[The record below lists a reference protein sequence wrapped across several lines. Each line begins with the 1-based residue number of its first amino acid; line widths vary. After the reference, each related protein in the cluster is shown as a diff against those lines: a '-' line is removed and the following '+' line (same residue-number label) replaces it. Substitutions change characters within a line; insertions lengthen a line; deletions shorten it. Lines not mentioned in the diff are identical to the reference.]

1 MSYRHLLSLLVVCT
15 FQVCGADG
23 LAAMPETTGFRIDN
37 AVYSGIEETPTVR
50 TTTIF
55 LNGVVYDFMEK
66 PQEAIVLEPELGRFT
81 LLNMARRIRTELP
94 VSEVT
99 DLIDGLRE
107 RAARHES
114 SFVQFLAEPEFM
126 EKFDL
131 ASSALILDSPWI
143 TYRVDLTMPDDPSIV
158 EDYRAFAD
166 LYCQMNAMLNPSQ
179 APPFA
184 RMQLNA
190 ALAKRGALPTTVH
203 LTLRPKRT
211 FPPTRITLRS
221 EHELVRS
228 VGQPDLDRITQ
239 TREFMRIF
247 KQVSFEEYRRENFR

>member
-131 ASSALILDSPWI
+131 ASSA
-143 TYRVDLTMPDDPSIV
+143 DP
-158 EDYRAFAD
+158 R
-166 LYCQMNAMLNPSQ
+166 
-179 APPFA
+179 
-184 RMQLNA
+184 
-190 ALAKRGALPTTVH
+190 
-203 LTLRPKRT
+203 
-211 FPPTRITLRS
+211 
-221 EHELVRS
+221 
-228 VGQPDLDRITQ
+228 
-239 TREFMRIF
+239 
-247 KQVSFEEYRRENFR
+247 